1 MTYDQIYFMGTGR
14 VGGACLQILAEACVS
29 VPIVYLSAEM
39 YAIPTVENQ
48 CRRMG
53 IPYLRMA
60 PRELREYLLQQEAK
74 ILLLS
79 AHNAYIFPREVVE
92 KENFT
97 IINFHNAYLPDYRG
111 RNAPTWEIYH
121 QEVFG
126 GATWHLVASA
136 VDTGNILVQEK
147 VPIQPDDTALSLLM
161 KSAACGVDLLRKH
174 IDEFLQEECLPQ
186 ETRACGRLYLSTEV
200 PNGGF
205 YDFDWDL
212 SKGYAFLRS
221 MDYRGLPIMPIP
233 RIRLEDGIYEIED
246 YAIEKCTAGGGQ
258 TSFVLAK
265 QDGRRLVCRLREL
278 GSAGR

>member
-1 MTYDQIYFMGTGR
+1 MLFR
-14 VGGACLQILAEACVS
+14 S
-29 VPIVYLSAEM
+29 
-39 YAIPTVENQ
+39 
-48 CRRMG
+48 
-53 IPYLRMA
+53 
-60 PRELREYLLQQEAK
+60 
-74 ILLLS
+74 
-79 AHNAYIFPREVVE
+79 
-92 KENFT
+92 
-97 IINFHNAYLPDYRG
+97 
-111 RNAPTWEIYH
+111 
-121 QEVFG
+121 
-126 GATWHLVASA
+126 
-136 VDTGNILVQEK
+136 
-147 VPIQPDDTALSLLM
+147 
-161 KSAACGVDLLRKH
+161 
-174 IDEFLQEECLPQ
+174 
-186 ETRACGRLYLSTEV
+186 EV